1 MFINFINL
9 ILFCRPNYSIM
20 THKYNARSN
29 SSHKHKSIVNVDA
42 LAKLEHNIISNI
54 NNLGGEIINM
64 KDTSNESLL
73 EENEKLRQKCRNFEG
88 RVVIRAEWKTEY
100 CYRWNIWTMPLMI
113 NWKKQSSKY
122 WQMLMLIWKQVTLR
136 LAIDFVG

>member
-1 MFINFINL
+1 M
-9 ILFCRPNYSIM
+9 
-20 THKYNARSN
+20 
-29 SSHKHKSIVNVDA
+29 NVDA

-88 RVVIRAEWKTEY
+88 RVVIRAVWKTEY